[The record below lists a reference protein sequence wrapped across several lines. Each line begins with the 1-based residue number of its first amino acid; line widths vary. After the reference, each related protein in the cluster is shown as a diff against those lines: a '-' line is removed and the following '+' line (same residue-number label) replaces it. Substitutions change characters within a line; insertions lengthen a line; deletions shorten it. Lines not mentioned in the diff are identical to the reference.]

1 MPNGGKGSKGTLRA
15 EPGQAEGALALALAR
30 AQVAELQAEALGVEL
45 ARQEAIAKGF
55 LDRVN
60 HELRTPLNV
69 VLGFASLARD
79 GAFGPTEAPMNEALD
94 KILEAAERLTGL
106 LGDLLDARRMEEGL
120 PPLDLAPLDPG
131 PWLAAVAQAFGPVLA
146 AKGQALK
153 LELAPGLPTSILADG
168 RRLQGALVA
177 ILDNASKF
185 SPPGAELRLQA
196 EAGPEGGLRLRV
208 EDRGIGIPEAALPRV
223 FERFFQA
230 DGSTTRQHGGTGL
243 GLALAKAAVDA
254 HGGRLSAG
262 PTPGGGTTLS
272 LELPAQPQAAW
283 VG

>member
-1 MPNGGKGSKGTLRA
+1 MPKGGQGKPALGA
-15 EPGQAEGALALALAR
+15 DEGQAEGALALALAR
-30 AQVAELQAEALGVEL
+30 AQVAELQAEALAVEL

-55 LDRVN
+55 MDRVN

-120 PPLDLAPLDPG
+120 PPLALAPLAPG
-131 PWLAAVAQAFGPVLA
+131 PWLASVAQAFAPVLA

-153 LELAPGLPTSILADG
+153 LALGSDLPRSILADE
-168 RRLQGALVA
+168 RRLQGALMA

-185 SPPGAELRLQA
+185 SPAGAELQLVA
-196 EAGPEGGLRLRV
+196 EAGLAGGLRLSV
-208 EDRGIGIPEAALPRV
+208 VDRGVGIPEAALPRI
-223 FERFFQA
+223 FERFYQA

-254 HGGRLSAG
+254 HGGQISASA
-262 PTPGGGTTLS
+262 TPGGGATLRM
-272 LELPAQPQAAW
+272 ELPAQPQEAW